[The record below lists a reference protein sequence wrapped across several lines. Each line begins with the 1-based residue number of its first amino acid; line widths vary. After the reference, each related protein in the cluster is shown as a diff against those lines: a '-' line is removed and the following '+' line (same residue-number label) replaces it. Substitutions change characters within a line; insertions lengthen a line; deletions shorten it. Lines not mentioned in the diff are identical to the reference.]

1 MYTIATT
8 KSPSYMRVALT
19 SKPFMLSKPLREVL
33 KHIDKFLFA
42 CENKSVSRIYKAP
55 QRKYKTTKD
64 LSVVYTH
71 VEPIAAKE
79 AVYWTTVKRALLT
92 SLWLDTTREVV
103 AHVASACA
111 NDVDRARHCPP
122 MGFKSHGFPCRNSI
136 CPNCYMRDV
145 AIFSKQ
151 LQDLKPLDESKVAFL
166 IDMQAPFAE
175 TLYGQDCESLQF
187 PHLDIKSA
195 FGANITP
202 GLCGKTIGA
211 RVDSRKAYLCTNYF
225 AAVNV
230 EEQDAAYKKIKAK
243 LKKMM
248 GKNTDLQATVRIVP
262 DIESLAGGMFNHCP
276 FSLITSSTSDLSSLT
291 LHYTV
296 ESYRTKV
303 ANKKTYQIF

>member
-8 KSPSYMRVALT
+8 NSPSYMRVSLT

-33 KHIDKFLFA
+33 NHIDRFLFA
-42 CENKSVSRIYKAP
+42 SENKSVSRIYKAP
-55 QRKYKTTKD
+55 HRKYKTTKD
-64 LSVVYTH
+64 FSVVYTH
-71 VEPIAAKE
+71 VEPVAAKE
-79 AVYWTTVKRALLT
+79 AAYWTTIKRALLT
-92 SLWLDTTREVV
+92 SLWLDTTKEVI

-122 MGFKSHGFPCRNSI
+122 MGFRSKGFPCRSSI

-145 AIFSKQ
+145 AVFSKQ
-151 LQDLKPLDESKVAFL
+151 LQTLKPLDESKVGFIVEL
-166 IDMQAPFAE
+166 QVPFAD
-175 TLYGQDCESLQF
+175 TIYGYDCEALQF
-187 PHLDIKSA
+187 PQLDIKAA
-195 FGANITP
+195 FGTSVTP
-202 GLCGKTIGA
+202 GMCGKTIGA
-211 RVDSRKAYLCTNYF
+211 RVDSSKPYLCTNYF

-230 EEQDAAYKKIKAK
+230 GDQDIAYKKIKTK
-243 LKKMM
+243 LKKMLE
-248 GKNTDLQATVRIVP
+248 KNLNLQATVRIVP